1 VTERVLSGQAAFI
14 TGGSGGFGEAAARL
28 LVRDGAAVLLM
39 ARNADA
45 LAATRDRLISEFPDA
60 VVEVRTG
67 NACDGDD
74 VRSALEAASAI
85 TGKLDILIPSV
96 GGGGYFPLLMHDE
109 TSFMQQIEL
118 NLKSAFLAVR
128 YGVPSMT
135 SGGAIVCISSTAA
148 VLAGRGLSAYCAA
161 KGGLEQFVR
170 TAADELSD
178 AKVRVNS
185 VRPGISRTV
194 GTVPLFE
201 TPSILEPYIEQIPL
215 GRGGEANDL
224 AEAIRYLAGPESAWV
239 TGQSFAVDGGQE
251 LRRNP
256 DFTPIM
262 RKRFGDAAIDSV
274 LRGQPPG

>member
-1 VTERVLSGQAAFI
+1 MQLDQIKAVV
-14 TGGSGGFGEAAARL
+14 TGGVSGLGFAVARYLVAHGASVALCDINDEKGAAAVAELGARASYQR
-28 LVRDGAAVLLM
+28 VDVTSEDGWIAV
-39 ARNADA
+39 
-45 LAATRDRLISEFPDA
+45 ISEIKSRFG
-60 VVEVRTG
+60 R
-67 NACDGDD
+67 
-74 VRSALEAASAI
+74 
-85 TGKLDILIPSV
+85 LDILVNNAGIAVSGPVTDISLADWRRQQAV
-96 GGGGYFPLLMHDE
+96 NLDGVFLGTKHGLPLMRASGGGSIVNMSSVAG
-109 TSFMQQIEL
+109 
-118 NLKSAFLAVR
+118 LK
-128 YGVPSMT
+128 
-135 SGGAIVCISSTAA
+135 GAA
-148 VLAGRGLSAYCAA
+148 GLSGYCAT
-161 KGGLEQFVR
+161 KGGVRLFTKAVALEC
-170 TAADELSD
+170 AAAKD
-178 AKVRVNS
+178 KVRVNS

-262 RKRFGDAAIDSV
+262 RKRFGDVAIDSV